1 MLVIFLI
8 NYFKGLLMIDN
19 ILTIALLVIAFSPI
33 LLIMWLVELYDRN
46 ERTKR
51 GIQDSIRVAKAQALH
66 KGRK

>member
-1 MLVIFLI
+1 ML
-8 NYFKGLLMIDN
+8 DN
-19 ILTIALLVIAFSPI
+19 ILILALLLVAFSPI
-33 LLIMWLVELYDRN
+33 LLIMGLIELYDRN

>member
-1 MLVIFLI
+1 ML
-8 NYFKGLLMIDN
+8 DN

-51 GIQDSIRVAKAQALH
+51 GIQDSIRVAKAQEKY
-66 KGRK
+66 KGRE

>member
-1 MLVIFLI
+1 
-8 NYFKGLLMIDN
+8 MIDN